1 MENKQGTIENKERF
15 DDGSLDFL
23 QIPADETNK
32 QFNCKETN
40 QQNLINTTF
49 WVCDFFEGMKTKF
62 GENRVLVKIKMNL
75 DDPDKDARKFF
86 TNSRD
91 IRYVLN
97 EIKKRNAFPR
107 RVTLKV
113 TGNQY
118 YFE

>member
-86 TNSRD
+86 TN
-91 IRYVLN
+91 
-97 EIKKRNAFPR
+97 
-107 RVTLKV
+107 RVIFGTFL
-113 TGNQY
+113 TRLRSAMR
-118 YFE
+118 FLAE